1 MQNINNPQG
10 QGTNPEEQLWREQTF
25 AARMKNG
32 LSFQL

>member
-10 QGTNPEEQLWREQTF
+10 TNPEEKLWHEQTF